1 VKGQHVAAPK
11 DKRTAAQLRAAE
23 LRAQAQRSERRRRLI
38 AVVVGIVVAA
48 ALIVGFITLG
58 AKKQPGP
65 NTPLAFPAPVGAE
78 VKTAV
83 ESAGLQV
90 LGQEMLQYHIH
101 SHLQVSDNGTDVTV
115 PANIGIQQGVGLS
128 PLHTHDSTGVIHVES
143 ETKGDYTL
151 GQFFKEWNVPLMS
164 TCIGPKCADATHEL
178 KVYVDGKPFTGD
190 PNTITLANH
199 EDISVAYLDKGKAFT
214 PERFDFAGAGL

>member
-23 LRAQAQRSERRRRLI
+23 LRAQSQRTERRRRMI
-38 AVVVGIVVAA
+38 AVIVGIVVAA
-48 ALIVGFITLG
+48 GLIVGFVALG
-58 AKKQPGP
+58 SKKAPGP

-101 SHLQVSDNGTDVTV
+101 SHLQVSDNGKNVTV
-115 PANIGIQQGVGLS
+115 PAFIGIQQGVGLS
-128 PLHTHDSTGVIHVES
+128 PLHTHDNSGIIHVES
-143 ETKGDYTL
+143 ATKGDYTL
-151 GQFFKEWNVPLMS
+151 GQFFKEWNVPLS
-164 TCIGPKCADATHEL
+164 QNCIGTKCADATHDL
-178 KVYVDGKPFTGD
+178 KVYVDGQPFTGD
-190 PNTITLANH
+190 PTTITLANH
-199 EDISVAYLDKGKAFT
+199 EDISIAYLDKGKAFI
-214 PERFDFAGAGL
+214 PERFDFAGNGL